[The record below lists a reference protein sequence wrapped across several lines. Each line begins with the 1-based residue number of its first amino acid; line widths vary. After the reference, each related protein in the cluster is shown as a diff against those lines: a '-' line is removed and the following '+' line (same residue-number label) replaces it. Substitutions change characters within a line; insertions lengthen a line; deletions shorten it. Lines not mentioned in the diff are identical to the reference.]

1 MPLDAV
7 ITIEGCASGLQN
19 MQRDLSLLQ
28 QAEQDGRSSFFS
40 LRLYQWSEPTITY
53 GFAQK
58 AQQLFDYE
66 RLKQDGIAIVA
77 RSTGGRALL
86 HHDELTYALCASIN
100 HPVFGGSLLES
111 YQKIASC
118 LCLFLEELNMGK
130 KISVNRERTSGGTSE
145 SRERMSGRTSENI
158 SENNSVNRERA
169 SGNRERTFENR
180 GSNSG
185 NTSENT
191 SVNRERASENRGS
204 NSGNNSVNRERAL
217 ENRGRTSE
225 NISGNNSGNR
235 GSNSGNNSGN
245 GERAFE
251 NPSENGERAFGN
263 PSESTFER
271 IGQNSLCYLSTGFME
286 IELDGKKLI
295 GSAQKRGRFAY
306 LQHGSIPIKKSP
318 YNIAKY
324 LVDKTTNNREP
335 KVAVLS
341 DYLDESFL
349 DFDFLANRLAKT
361 FAKSLAPVQKATVC
375 S

>member
-1 MPLDAV
+1 MQLDAV
-7 ITIEGCASGLQN
+7 ITIEGSASGLQN

-40 LRLYQWSEPTITY
+40 LRLYRWSEPTITY

-58 AQQLFDYE
+58 AKQLFDYE
-66 RLKQDGIAIVA
+66 RLQQDGVAIVA

-130 KISVNRERTSGGTSE
+130 KISVNRERASGG
-145 SRERMSGRTSENI
+145 M
-158 SENNSVNRERA
+158 
-169 SGNRERTFENR
+169 
-180 GSNSG
+180 
-185 NTSENT
+185 
-191 SVNRERASENRGS
+191 SENRGRA
-204 NSGNNSVNRERAL
+204 SGC
-217 ENRGRTSE
+217 TSE
-225 NISGNNSGNR
+225 NP
-235 GSNSGNNSGN
+235 
-245 GERAFE
+245 ERAFE
-251 NPSENGERAFGN
+251 N

-341 DYLDESFL
+341 DYLDESLL
-349 DFDFLANRLAKT
+349 DFDFLANRLANT
-361 FAKSLAPVQKATVC
+361 FAKS
-375 S
+375 